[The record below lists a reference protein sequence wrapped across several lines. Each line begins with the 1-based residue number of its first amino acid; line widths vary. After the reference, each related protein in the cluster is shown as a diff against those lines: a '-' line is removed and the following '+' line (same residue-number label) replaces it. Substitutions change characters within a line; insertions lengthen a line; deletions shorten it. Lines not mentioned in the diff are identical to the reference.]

1 MQFNKEISKIE
12 EDIKAKKIYKEMLL
26 RNIEDKKNN
35 IKLKESDIE
44 MISKSIN
51 VVQEFYSNLQT
62 DVVFK
67 FENLI
72 TEGIKEVFE
81 TECKF
86 EIEFKK
92 ENNNISA
99 EFYINIGNKKIVLND
114 GEGGGI
120 KDFISVLFR
129 IIYLILDRNN
139 KSRVIFLDE
148 NLKHLDKDRSHKA
161 LKFIY
166 NLCKQLKIQ
175 VFFITHL
182 DINDMEFKD
191 QFNIICL

>member
-1 MQFNKEISKIE
+1 MQFDKEIAKIE
-12 EDIKAKKIYKEMLL
+12 EDIKAKKIYRDMLS
-26 RNIEDKKNN
+26 RNIVDIKNL
-35 IKLKESDIE
+35 IKSKESDVE
-44 MISKSIN
+44 MIVKSIN
-51 VVQEFYSNLQT
+51 VMQEFYSNLQT

-72 TEGIKEVFE
+72 TEGIKEVFDSD
-81 TECKF
+81 CKF

-92 ENNNISA
+92 ENNNVSA
-99 EFYINIGNKKIVLND
+99 EFYINIGNKKIILNE

-139 KSRVIFLDE
+139 KSRIIFLDE
-148 NLKHLDKDRSHKA
+148 NLKHLDKERSHKA
-161 LKFIY
+161 LKFIH
-166 NLCKQLKIQ
+166 NLCKQLNIQ

-182 DINDMEFKD
+182 DINEMEFKD
-191 QFNIICL
+191 EFNIICL

>member
-1 MQFNKEISKIE
+1 MLFNKEISKLE
-12 EDIKAKKIYKEMLL
+12 EDIKAKKIYREMLI
-26 RNIEDKKNN
+26 RNIDDKKNH
-35 IKLKESDIE
+35 IKTKESDIE
-44 MISKSIN
+44 MLIKSITI
-51 VVQEFYSNLQT
+51 VQDFYSNLQT

-72 TEGIKEVFE
+72 TEGIREVFDSNS
-81 TECKF
+81 KF

-92 ENNNISA
+92 ENNNVSA
-99 EFYINIGNKKIVLND
+99 EFYINIGNKKIILND

-129 IIYLILDRNN
+129 IVYLILDRNN

-148 NLKHLDKDRSHKA
+148 NLKHLDKERSHKA
-161 LKFIY
+161 LKFIH
-166 NLCKQLKIQ
+166 NLCSQLNIQ

-182 DINDMEFKD
+182 DVNEMEFKD